1 MTRRAWIWVTTG
13 YVAMAAG
20 FIVLG
25 FILAHE
31 IRVVRSTQRQLA
43 TVAVHNAGAICLGL
57 TAPTKEEEM
66 TIIDAFLRGDGTI
79 VAQFT
84 PVCARVAEKAARDIF
99 NGNLPAELHNELH
112 RAINRR

>member
-1 MTRRAWIWVTTG
+1 MTHRAWVLIVSG

-31 IRVVRSTQRQLA
+31 IRVIRSTQKQLA
-43 TVAVHNAGAICLGL
+43 TIAVHNAGAICLGL
-57 TAPTKEEEM
+57 TAPGKEQEM
-66 TIIDAFLRGDGTI
+66 AIIEAYLEGDGTI

-84 PVCARVAEKAARDIF
+84 PTCARVAERAARDIF
-99 NGNLPAELHNELH
+99 NGGALPDDLQAQLN
-112 RAINRR
+112 RAMR